1 MTSNNAK
8 RSASIMLKN
17 HIVYLFAVLILVVSP
32 LSQASGQNAAPF
44 GLELGVATFA
54 QVSQEI
60 GNSSP
65 LQDEGINKY
74 TEGKMVSTDG
84 SALGVE
90 GVQSVLFIF
99 DKSDVLAGVLV
110 TMPKDPVGIFK
121 TLSTKYKVVSNRI
134 DSFMKYGSA
143 RLEKGA
149 SVVDIDAPHL
159 SFSMEV
165 RYMTKSFVAAHNR
178 IVQEEAAAK
187 ERKKASAL

>member
-1 MTSNNAK
+1 
-8 RSASIMLKN
+8 
-17 HIVYLFAVLILVVSP
+17 
-32 LSQASGQNAAPF
+32 
-44 GLELGVATFA
+44 
-54 QVSQEI
+54 
-60 GNSSP
+60 
-65 LQDEGINKY
+65 
-74 TEGKMVSTDG
+74 MVSTDG